1 MSKHWTCR
9 RDACYDSGM
18 SGGTTALRPGNAAGA
33 GSSSYRRSTILGG
46 MIIVLAAL
54 AAYHNCFTVPFLLDD
69 LRSIMENP
77 SIRHLWPLRGPLS
90 PPSKLMVEGRPVVN
104 LTLAVNYAL
113 GGVTPWGYHALNLAI
128 HILAGLTLFG
138 VVRRTLL
145 RPGLCDRFGTAANR
159 LALAIAVIWTV
170 HPLQT
175 EAVTYVS
182 QRAESLM
189 GLFYLL
195 TMYCFIRGAES
206 AKPVKW
212 YALSVTACLL
222 GMGTKEV
229 MVSAPLMV
237 LLYDW
242 MFVEG
247 SFREAWTQRWRL
259 YVGLAGTWALLVYL
273 VANASSRGG
282 SAGFGTEMSWWP
294 YALTQSRAVVHYLKL
309 SVWPY
314 PLVFDYGTATVKH
327 LGQAPPYA
335 LVLAALVAGTVIA
348 LCRRQ
353 AIGFLGV
360 WFFAILAPSSS
371 VVPVVTQTMA
381 EHRMYLSLAAVV
393 TLGVLAINALLGRHS
408 AAVFLALA
416 LGFGFLTAQRNED
429 YRTELSIWNDT
440 VAKRPDN
447 ARAHNNLG
455 LALQQAGRTREAVE
469 HYEQALQ
476 IKPDYADAHYN
487 LGIVFFREG
496 KLSDAIGHF
505 EQALRI
511 SPDYAKAHYNLGI
524 VFLQGGKLGD
534 AIGHFEEALRID
546 PDYAKA
552 HANLGTALARAGKN
566 EEAAAQ
572 FEQALRINPDLI
584 EPLNNLAWLLATLP
598 PTHGGNAVRAV
609 DLAQRACELSRNRA
623 PSELNTLSVAYAAAG
638 RFDAAVATAQK
649 AVDLARSTGQAEFAK
664 QIEARLES
672 YRSGHADSKS
682 TEATSPSNP

>member
-1 MSKHWTCR
+1 
-9 RDACYDSGM
+9 M

-33 GSSSYRRSTILGG
+33 GSSPRWSTILGG
-46 MIIVLAAL
+46 VIIVLAAM
-54 AAYHNCFTVPFLLDD
+54 AAYHNCFRVPFLLDD
-69 LRSIMENP
+69 VRSVIENP
-77 SIRHLWPLRGPLS
+77 TIRHLWPLWGPLS
-90 PPSKLMVEGRPVVN
+90 PPSKLTVEGRPVVN
-104 LTLAVNYAL
+104 LTLAINYAL
-113 GGVTPWGYHALNLAI
+113 GGVMPWGYHALNLAI
-128 HILAGLTLFG
+128 HILAGLMLFG

-145 RPGLCDRFGTAANR
+145 QPGLRDRFGVAANR
-159 LALAIAVIWTV
+159 LAPAIAVIWTV

-195 TMYCFIRGAES
+195 TMYCFIRGVES
-206 AKPVKW
+206 GKSVRW

-242 MFVEG
+242 MFVAG
-247 SFREAWTQRWRL
+247 SLRKAWARRWRL
-259 YVGLAGTWALLVYL
+259 YVGLAGTWILLGYL

-294 YALTQSRAVVHYLKL
+294 YALTQCRAVVHYLKL
-309 SVWPY
+309 SVWPH

-327 LGQAPPYA
+327 VGQALPYA
-335 LVLAALVAGTVIA
+335 LLLAALAAGTVIA

-371 VVPVVTQTMA
+371 VVPVVTQTIA

-393 TLGVLAINALLGRHS
+393 TLGVMAINALLGRYS
-408 AAVFLALA
+408 GAVFLALA
-416 LGFGFLTAQRNED
+416 LGFGLLTAQRNED

-455 LALQQAGRTREAVE
+455 LALQQAGRTQDAVE

-505 EQALRI
+505 EEALRI

-524 VFLQGGKLGD
+524 VFMQEGKLTD
-534 AIGHFEEALRID
+534 AIGHFEQALRID

-552 HANLGTALARAGKN
+552 HANLGTALARLGKN
-566 EEAAAQ
+566 EEAATQ

-609 DLAQRACELSRNRA
+609 NLAQRACELSGNRA
-623 PSELNTLSVAYAAAG
+623 PNELNTLAAAYAAAG
-638 RFDAAVATAQK
+638 RFDAAVATAQR
-649 AVDLARSTGQAEFAK
+649 AVDLARSAGQAELAK
-664 QIEARLES
+664 QIESRLEL
-672 YRSGHADSKS
+672 YRSGHADSQPAK
-682 TEATSPSNP
+682 ATSPSNP

>member
-1 MSKHWTCR
+1 
-9 RDACYDSGM
+9 M
-18 SGGTTALRPGNAAGA
+18 SGGTTALRPDNAAET
-33 GSSSYRRSTILGG
+33 GSFSRTNSVLGG
-46 MIIVLAAL
+46 VIIVVAAL
-54 AAYHNCFTVPFLLDD
+54 AAYHNCFRVPFLLDD
-69 LRSIMENP
+69 LRSIMENQT
-77 SIRHLWPLRGPLS
+77 IRHLWPLWGPLS
-90 PPSKLMVEGRPVVN
+90 PPSKLTVEGRPVVN
-104 LTLAVNYAL
+104 LTLAINYAL

-138 VVRRTLL
+138 IVRRTLL
-145 RPGLCDRFGTAANR
+145 RPALRDRFGAAANR
-159 LALAIAVIWTV
+159 LALAIAVVWTV

-175 EAVTYVS
+175 EAVTYVA

-195 TMYCFIRGAES
+195 TIYCFIRGVES
-206 AKPVKW
+206 GRPAGW

-242 MFVEG
+242 MFVAG
-247 SFREAWTQRWRL
+247 SLSEAWPRRWRL
-259 YVGLAGTWALLVYL
+259 YVGLAATWVLLGYL

-282 SAGFGTEMSWWP
+282 SAGFGTETSWWT
-294 YALTQSRAVVHYLKL
+294 YALTQCRAVVHYLRL

-327 LGQAPPYA
+327 LGQALPYA
-335 LVLAALVAGTVIA
+335 LVLAALAAGTVIA

-371 VVPVVTQTMA
+371 VVTVVTQTMA

-393 TLGVLAINALLGRHS
+393 TLGVMAINALLGRHS
-408 AAVFLALA
+408 SAVFLALA

-429 YRTELSIWNDT
+429 YRTELSIWSDT

-496 KLSDAIGHF
+496 KLDDAIGHF
-505 EQALRI
+505 EHALRI
-511 SPDYAKAHYNLGI
+511 SPDYTKAHYNLGI
-524 VFLQGGKLGD
+524 VFMQEGKLSD

-552 HANLGTALARAGKN
+552 HANLGTALARMGKN

-598 PTHGGNAVRAV
+598 PTHGGNAARAV
-609 DLAQRACELSRNRA
+609 DLAQRASVLSNNRA
-623 PSELNTLSVAYAAAG
+623 PSELNTLAVAYAATG
-638 RFDAAVATAQK
+638 RFDAAVAAAQK
-649 AVDLARSTGQAEFAK
+649 AVDLARSTGQTELAK
-664 QIEARLES
+664 QIEARLEL
-672 YRSGHADSKS
+672 YRGGHADSQT